1 MSENSSQPDF
11 SEVTVLI
18 VDDDEAV
25 RDSLCGFLTD
35 GGWQIQT
42 ADSAETALEIVR
54 SGVGDIVVTD
64 VRMPGMD
71 GIELLDHL
79 RDADSDIEV
88 LVTTGHSTEDTVIRA
103 LRAGAFDYFRKPLNG
118 SEIAAALERT
128 QRVREVKLEN
138 KRLKA
143 LLARLTPLDDKHSF
157 IVEAPCSRQL
167 LAKIEKVS
175 ASPNAT
181 VLLTGE
187 SGVGKE
193 VVARMIHR
201 MSRPVSAPFVP
212 VNCGGLAETLLESE
226 LFGHEKGAFTGADRQ
241 IPGVFEM
248 AKGGTVFLDEIS
260 EMSAAAQSRFL
271 RVIEDRTVRRVRGT
285 KEIGIENTR
294 IITATN
300 QDLQNLVA
308 TGKFRKDLYY
318 RTMVAPI
325 DIPPLR
331 ERPEDILPLAYYF
344 LDRFSRDTN
353 RTFRLSGR
361 TDRAL
366 LASDF
371 PGNIRD
377 LRNMIERGTIFAS
390 RDIIEPEDMGL
401 SCDSVSGDVIIP
413 EALDEPLAEPVSFS
427 LADNEKHLIE
437 RAIDMHGDNHS
448 ATARSLG
455 ITPQALYRKIDK
467 HGLRDS

>member
-1 MSENSSQPDF
+1 
-11 SEVTVLI
+11 
-18 VDDDEAV
+18 
-25 RDSLCGFLTD
+25 
-35 GGWQIQT
+35 
-42 ADSAETALEIVR
+42 
-54 SGVGDIVVTD
+54 
-64 VRMPGMD
+64 
-71 GIELLDHL
+71 
-79 RDADSDIEV
+79 
-88 LVTTGHSTEDTVIRA
+88 
-103 LRAGAFDYFRKPLNG
+103 
-118 SEIAAALERT
+118 
-128 QRVREVKLEN
+128 
-138 KRLKA
+138 
-143 LLARLTPLDDKHSF
+143 
-157 IVEAPCSRQL
+157 
-167 LAKIEKVS
+167 
-175 ASPNAT
+175 
-181 VLLTGE
+181 LLTGE

-437 RAIDMHGDNHS
+437 RAIEMHGDNHS